1 MSPGL
6 SPGAVHPSWHSP
18 AQRKE
23 LAVTVERHIPQVENL
38 QPREVA
44 HVGDVVHFVALQVE
58 ASDLG
63 TKASESTGR
72 HLQQSKGE

>member
-1 MSPGL
+1 MCCELVPSAWEVQLP
-6 SPGAVHPSWHSP
+6 PRQIPEAVPPLWHSP

-23 LAVTVERHIPQVENL
+23 LAVTVERHILQVEDL

-44 HVGDVVHFVALQVE
+44 HVGYVTHFVTLQVE

-63 TKASESTGR
+63 T
-72 HLQQSKGE
+72 